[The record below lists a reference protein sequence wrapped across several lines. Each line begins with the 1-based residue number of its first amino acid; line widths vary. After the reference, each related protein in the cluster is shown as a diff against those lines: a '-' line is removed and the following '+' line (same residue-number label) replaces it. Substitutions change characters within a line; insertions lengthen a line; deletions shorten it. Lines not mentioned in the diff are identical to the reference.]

1 MENKKTKGKAKS
13 AKSEKRGP
21 LGVARRGVWYLLRL
35 LLIITLA
42 VSLCYA
48 ALVEAMYISNIYI
61 IVSEGMEMRAD
72 CILGN
77 ISKNELSEHFDEN
90 WLIRDEQ
97 LESGKYDAY
106 RIDSYDYRLSIE
118 KGIKVLPWSKTATLQ
133 VLERVVN
140 IQATAYND
148 NTIDPAPAWVP
159 SRMRITLEK
168 VEGRWYITELEVLE
182 VDPEIEPRP
191 TPDYSQLETYI
202 PHY

>member
-13 AKSEKRGP
+13 AKSEKRSP

-35 LLIITLA
+35 LLIITLS

-106 RIDSYDYRLSIE
+106 RIDSYDYRLSI
-118 KGIKVLPWSKTATLQ
+118 
-133 VLERVVN
+133 
-140 IQATAYND
+140 
-148 NTIDPAPAWVP
+148 
-159 SRMRITLEK
+159 
-168 VEGRWYITELEVLE
+168 
-182 VDPEIEPRP
+182 
-191 TPDYSQLETYI
+191 
-202 PHY
+202 